1 MLEDIPVGNPVLSI
15 SQDLSSYFGF
25 VYAEIIP
32 PKNLDFI
39 FIPLR
44 DENGMIIT
52 PNYSFKGIYFSELL
66 KESIHFGYKIKVMWG
81 YKFNRGK
88 DVFKDYVETMYNG
101 RLKAKSDKN
110 NSLQLIFKL
119 LLNSLYGRLGM
130 KEIENRLK
138 ILSKEDANKFM
149 TKKNIIFYS
158 ELHDNIILR
167 YNNNVNKEIIKFT
180 DLSDETVEKNTFVDN
195 IKQRGVTSSIP
206 IAAAITSGALIK
218 LLKLLNMNDLN

>member
-1 MLEDIPVGNPVLSI
+1 
-15 SQDLSSYFGF
+15 
-25 VYAEIIP
+25 
-32 PKNLDFI
+32 
-39 FIPLR
+39 
-44 DENGMIIT
+44 
-52 PNYSFKGIYFSELL
+52 
-66 KESIHFGYKIKVMWG
+66 
-81 YKFNRGK
+81 
-88 DVFKDYVETMYNG
+88 MYNG

-110 NSLQLIFKL
+110 NSLQLILKL
-119 LLNSLYGRLGM
+119 LLNSLYGRMGM

-158 ELHDNIILR
+158 ELHENIILR

-195 IKQRGVTSSIP
+195 IKQRGVTYSIP
-206 IAAAITSGALIK
+206 IAAASTSGALIK